1 MFGNKQHNL
10 FLMANFFFKMKS
22 TGLLVVVFF
31 LALHTSKNLYMDLYM
46 AELFH
51 MFLTTTLC
59 KLRTVFNDV
68 FTNIG

>member
-1 MFGNKQHNL
+1 
-10 FLMANFFFKMKS
+10 MANFFLNEVNWS
-22 TGLLVVVFF
+22 VGCRYLFF
-31 LALHTSKNLYMDLYM
+31 FALHTSKNLYMDLYM

-59 KLRTVFNDV
+59 KLRTVLNDV